1 MEGYFEKHQIE
12 LAELES
18 IINEL
23 NELLNAH
30 KQDFIISMIKYIQKT
45 VKHLSEAKKMLGN
58 IDWALNGTNKDS

>member
-30 KQDFIISMIKYIQKT
+30 KQDFSISMINYMQKT